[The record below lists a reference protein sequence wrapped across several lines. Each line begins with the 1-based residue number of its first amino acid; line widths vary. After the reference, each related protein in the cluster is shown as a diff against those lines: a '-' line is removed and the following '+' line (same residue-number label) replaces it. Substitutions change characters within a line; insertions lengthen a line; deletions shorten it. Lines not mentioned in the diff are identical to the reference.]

1 MMSHSRKLSR
11 LEYGSLLAYTP
22 KPIRGNQES
31 ENSVQI
37 MKAVKN
43 LWMLKDGRSWI
54 DYYVDEMKSQMAQ
67 LPFNK
72 FFVSAALVPIP
83 RSSMMK
89 PDSLWVPREICKALE
104 KHGMGITHEL
114 LRRTRPLPK
123 SSRSSAKMRP
133 SPTDHYNSLSCDT
146 LLSPR
151 FSRVVLVDDIITRG
165 HTAMGAAW
173 RIAEAYPG
181 ITISVFAL
189 IRTVS
194 NPTKFSRIW
203 DPCVGTLTYR
213 QKDNDVLRRP

>member
-1 MMSHSRKLSR
+1 MISGSRKLSR

-89 PDSLWVPREICKALE
+89 PNSLWVSREICKALE
-104 KHGMGITHEL
+104 KHGMGVKYEL
-114 LRRTRPLPK
+114 LRRTRPLPQ
-123 SSRSSAKMRP
+123 SSRIPAKERP
-133 SPTDHYNSLSCDT
+133 PPTEHYNSLSCDT

-165 HTAMGAAW
+165 HTALGAAW
-173 RIAEAYPG
+173 RVAEAYPELE
-181 ITISVFAL
+181 ISLFAL

-194 NPTKFSRIW
+194 NPAKFSRIW
-203 DPCVGTLTYR
+203 DPCVGTITYR
-213 QKDNDVLRRP
+213 QKRDDALRRP